1 MSLAPYYYRPVTPP
15 EENAA
20 GQLHRHNHSHSRH
33 ASGSSYYTNQSHNTS
48 PESVITALTT
58 PGHSP
63 VLRQHGPT
71 LLPKIR
77 TQDSGVDPSPAGG
90 AKRTQGHRRVLSATN
105 NPPAY
110 APYTT
115 SRPQMQR
122 SQTEP
127 VESASL
133 ISPISNASVCGTHG
147 RASSTIPSP
156 VTLTASINRKF
167 AHAHARSSS
176 ASNIDESVLR
186 RYGYPT
192 YRQAPSYLS
201 QAQQTPSPT
210 VFAPTYLPSQMMNLF
225 DTPMINVQDN
235 FDLDMFPSHISI
247 SSRHSSMTPPPSMP
261 VVTGPTSS
269 LLTYLTQPTQP
280 VNLVRNLT
288 LPTGRA
294 MTTHFWWDVRNVRSW
309 SSFSLSTIS
318 SIPDLLTLLNFP
330 HEPTAFPPSLPTNT
344 TATPSSETDLANLIT
359 KIYFPKVNTATRL
372 SLGAA
377 SLSLYACPASSNSLN
392 NPTFLANYATDNS
405 LTSSGLQRGRI
416 VGLALSFDRW
426 NTGMRREGPAR
437 KVQYLKGLAHLQ
449 KCMREH
455 SCRYGFIM
463 SEIELVCVR
472 AGCDESDQPYFGF
485 LEVSEAIPVKQ
496 AGEGRMTVTL
506 ALYLLLMLG
515 KSTPLP
521 GQPAG
526 FMDVGGPGAMTRQ
539 RVWDGRDIGEE
550 ERGKEGK
557 DKWIPEP
564 QVGEKRDAKTVRGW
578 VLPSDPWHKREGGG
592 GRRK

>member
-15 EENAA
+15 EETAA
-20 GQLHRHNHSHSRH
+20 GQLHRSSHSRH

-48 PESVITALTT
+48 PESVNTNLTT

-77 TQDSGVDPSPAGG
+77 TQDSGLEPSLAGG
-90 AKRTQGHRRVLSATN
+90 PARTQGHRRVLSATN
-105 NPPAY
+105 NPPAF
-110 APYTT
+110 ASHTNA
-115 SRPQMQR
+115 RPPMQR

-127 VESASL
+127 VECTSL
-133 ISPISNASVCGTHG
+133 ISPVSNASVYGAHT
-147 RASSTIPSP
+147 RASSTVPSP
-156 VTLTASINRKF
+156 ITLTASINRKF

-176 ASNIDESVLR
+176 ASNVDESVLR

-192 YRQAPSYLS
+192 YRQTPSYLS
-201 QAQQTPSPT
+201 QAHETPSPT
-210 VFAPTYLPSQMMNLF
+210 VFAPTYLPSQMMNIF
-225 DTPMINVQDN
+225 EPPMINIQDN
-235 FDLDMFPSHISI
+235 FDIDMFPSHISV

-261 VVTGPTSS
+261 IATGPTSS
-269 LLTYLTQPTQP
+269 LLTYLTQSTQP

-294 MTTHFWWDVRNVRSW
+294 TTSHFWWDVRNVRSW
-309 SSFSLSTIS
+309 SNFSLSTIS

-344 TATPSSETDLANLIT
+344 TATPASETDLANLIT
-359 KIYFPKVNTATRL
+359 KIYFPKANTATRL
-372 SLGAA
+372 SLGTA
-377 SLSLYACPASSNSLN
+377 SLSLYPCPASSNSIN

-485 LEVSEAIPVKQ
+485 LEISEAIPVKQ
-496 AGEGRMTVTL
+496 SGDGSMTVTL

-539 RVWDGRDIGEE
+539 RVWDGRDVGTE
-550 ERGKEGK
+550 ERGKDGK

-578 VLPSDPWHKREGGG
+578 VMPSDPWHKREGGG

>member
-1 MSLAPYYYRPVTPP
+1 
-15 EENAA
+15 
-20 GQLHRHNHSHSRH
+20 
-33 ASGSSYYTNQSHNTS
+33 
-48 PESVITALTT
+48 
-58 PGHSP
+58 
-63 VLRQHGPT
+63 
-71 LLPKIR
+71 
-77 TQDSGVDPSPAGG
+77 
-90 AKRTQGHRRVLSATN
+90 
-105 NPPAY
+105 
-110 APYTT
+110 
-115 SRPQMQR
+115 
-122 SQTEP
+122 
-127 VESASL
+127 
-133 ISPISNASVCGTHG
+133 
-147 RASSTIPSP
+147 
-156 VTLTASINRKF
+156 
-167 AHAHARSSS
+167 
-176 ASNIDESVLR
+176 
-186 RYGYPT
+186 
-192 YRQAPSYLS
+192 
-201 QAQQTPSPT
+201 
-210 VFAPTYLPSQMMNLF
+210 MMNLF

-235 FDLDMFPSHISI
+235 FDMDMFPSHISV

-330 HEPTAFPPSLPTNT
+330 HEPTAFPPPLPTNT

-377 SLSLYACPASSNSLN
+377 SLSLYACPASSTNSLN

-485 LEVSEAIPVKQ
+485 LEISEAIPVKQ
-496 AGEGRMTVTL
+496 AGDGKMTVTL

-539 RVWDGRDIGEE
+539 RVWDGRDVGVE
-550 ERGKEGK
+550 ERGKDGK

-564 QVGEKRDAKTVRGW
+564 QVGERRDAKTVRGW